1 MEEHPIY
8 GFARNYNPKLT
19 DSEIKAK
26 YIDNGQYMKT
36 LEMLRKDSYSDLDPD
51 EFLTRFH
58 AKFEDLSKKKAAQDL
73 SGASYS
79 WESGD
84 PKLSAKI
91 SSPKSSTSLT
101 GSSGTLTPEAMAASK
116 RASQELAL
124 QKARQRPN
132 FEKAADLTEYEKAQA
147 EGSILKPEKEYE
159 ARLGILRTDSDNLQR
174 AIEASEA
181 RIKEKWGK
189 NWMQDYYARQE
200 AIEKGDQ
207 EAAKKQQEFE
217 ADQFI
222 NDRNKF
228 ITALEVNQSS
238 GAQIL
243 KDDKYAYARALEEY
257 DQQRL
262 KKSETQGWGNL
273 TLGILQRAA
282 GKLVGSVGEVMNI
295 GENLVTQDKK
305 YGTWDKIED
314 FFIDFQDQTAKVAP
328 RPTKYTRPLYTK
340 TAKTTL
346 NGEKV
351 EVDYQDDK
359 PAVVR
364 DSKGSVIDVDPNQFK
379 DLKAKNQY
387 NSKGLIY
394 QTGEVLADAM
404 VQIATTKGIGGT
416 LVKTGM
422 GAKLAYATGV
432 TASTMGQMAGGLYDQ
447 GLKMFDGDKRKAAQY
462 ATMTGLAIGVGSNLF
477 GLEARLAGGPGVFD
491 NLTMT
496 QAVKGLTP
504 KAAAARTATNFFK
517 EGVGEAFEETI
528 LEKGIEGA
536 TAMVLNGD
544 AEDIDLNEMKGTA
557 LISFAVGALMGVGDS
572 DFKNSAWLVA
582 AENPDL
588 FKAEL
593 EKQGVKNADKM
604 YQKALKIKGLSEIKE
619 VSEEDIPKLDEL
631 TDLQDKAEKAKAI
644 GAKEQAKVFE
654 EQAAAKEVE
663 IFKEREEA
671 VEADE
676 NLPAETNS
684 EAPSQEPANQQ
695 VETDEN
701 LPATTRQA
709 FESSLDQSISDL
721 DITQEQA
728 DALKQTTQASA
739 KNWAKRTGKTEEGF
753 YEKFKPTV
761 SRETTQIPDDALK
774 QIVGE
779 KADVPTARKN
789 LQIAKEAEGTFSP
802 QAIYLFTGWEKVD
815 GKWKYDLPDVEV
827 GTLEGTNKLG
837 DVAKG
842 GILNAYPD
850 AKDIEV
856 IVDPNLKTLGVRQG
870 NKITIRDG
878 ADKSTLIHE
887 LQHWVQQKE
896 GFAGGAN
903 LDRVSGGMFS
913 KLQEAKTKFL
923 ESNPNLAKALK
934 GENVELSE
942 GDVAKLIENKELLN
956 EYSKTVTDIF
966 NKYRSVVGEV
976 EARNAE
982 ARAKMT
988 PAERRLTPISETED
1002 TKNKIF
1008 LNNKGEPEFHIVG
1021 PKGAENIPAA
1031 RVYLEV
1037 AKDMESAG
1045 ESPEKIY
1052 VTTGW
1057 ERGADN
1063 KWKHEVPDVEIDK
1076 NFSRW
1081 GEELLL
1087 SDVVKNG
1094 GRLFKAYPQMLDI
1107 PITVTLA
1114 EDFGETGVYSVEDE
1128 TGLPEIWI
1136 SSTGDMDALES
1147 TLVHELQHAIQHQ
1160 EGWLNQP
1167 PEGKMVSMKEYIRQ
1181 GIEVE
1186 ARNVENRRG
1195 MDQRERKFTMLSETE
1210 DIPRE
1215 DQVFYQQQEG
1225 QTLGAFSTIDGAASA
1240 WLFDGATVETLFH
1253 EIDPTTG
1260 HFGHAVLYDIL
1271 DNALPEYKAQAEADV
1286 KAIEDFLGASDRNW
1300 TREQH
1305 EMFVA
1310 AGEKYLREGVAPT
1323 PELRPVFERLK
1334 QWLTDIFNS
1343 IKDRTDIDITPEVRQ
1358 VFARMMGREEMMP
1371 LIEEVNKAEGQQG
1384 FASGFIGEKA
1394 WGVIM
1399 KSGAMNWL
1407 KKAWKY
1413 TFFGRGDLPIDVAQ
1427 LNYRR
1432 IARIEGMM
1440 KQAELTSNKLKKLIK
1455 GKSKQ
1460 QIEDLN
1466 YALQST
1472 VTTYSDGRQIEPEIL
1487 DLIAKMREHVKAMS
1501 SELINTGIA
1510 DGKLAA
1516 IISKNLDT
1524 YLTRSYQ
1531 IHFNKNWVK
1540 TVKDTAAYT
1549 RAKAFLDK
1557 KFAQEE
1563 ADAQAKIA
1571 KYQAKLSSNPEYWG
1585 KRIKNQQKRIG
1596 RDVEAEL
1603 GAILE
1608 KQAKGLSLG
1617 DVAKSGSLGSMNFGV
1632 FKKRKEIAEE
1642 IRDVFGEVK
1651 DPIVNYMT
1659 SIFKVA
1665 HILENNKF
1673 LSKVEDEGK
1682 DKFLFERPTG
1692 PYTSQFPDTPQ
1703 MGPLAGYYSTPEI
1716 VEAFRLYNKPIGDMT
1731 DDSNPI
1737 EAVYKGMLSITSRAK
1752 SFMTIFS
1759 IASAARNFTSNLLLQ
1774 TQKGLFNITNIA
1786 NGKAFDPNIQKA
1798 FDLFKGDNEAEL
1810 VELYSLGVL
1819 GDGITFGEIADI
1831 RKQYSRNFAGI
1842 NNTTTGQLA
1851 EKGRMMTKFMSY
1863 IYQFGDEF
1871 YRAIDYYRNLDKM
1884 ARLYMGQEYETLS
1897 PDAQQEVKQ
1906 MAAER
1911 VSSENPTYSRLPRN
1925 IKALRR
1931 NPFLAPF
1938 PSFPYEMVRVS
1949 YNIMDNLVR
1958 DMKNGQD
1965 TKVKVGG
1972 IEMSYKNLM
1981 LGKVMAGTM
1990 AVSIAPFLLKEL
2002 ITNMLGWS
2010 DDDDEKLK
2018 YFVPFYHEG
2027 SLLIPSPWNEK
2038 KGSVDYYDWGYMFP
2052 QGHILSTLS
2061 TVSDERF
2068 SPAENVGRAAE
2079 KFFEPFYSP
2088 DPLMKSVVE
2097 AVSGRQLGKNGR
2109 PISQVGETDWLK
2121 ARMSHVGKKLTPGTI
2136 KSFERV
2142 FRSFNEPETDYYG
2155 KLTPVQELVA
2165 IFPGFRS
2172 YNVDIHR
2179 SFGFIG
2185 RNMAEKIN
2193 DSKADYGVE
2202 KNKEQVKAL
2211 PPKERKEHLDKIK
2224 ERELKDYERFVLD
2237 FHKIYIAAIE
2247 FPGVDKKRIDEALAD
2262 VGLDAITREGVK
2274 TGKVKIP
2281 EYFKK

>member
-1 MEEHPIY
+1 
-8 GFARNYNPKLT
+8 
-19 DSEIKAK
+19 
-26 YIDNGQYMKT
+26 
-36 LEMLRKDSYSDLDPD
+36 MLRMDSYPDLDPD

-58 AKFEDLSKKKAAQDL
+58 AKFEDLSKKKASSAPAQDL

-79 WESGD
+79 WESGVPSIKPAL
-84 PKLSAKI
+84 PKQ
-91 SSPKSSTSLT
+91 TSLT
-101 GSSGTLTPEAMAASK
+101 GSSGTLTPEAIAASK
-116 RASQELAL
+116 RAGQELAL

-132 FEKAADLTEYEKAQA
+132 FEKAADLTEYEKAQS

-159 ARLGILRTDSDNLQR
+159 ARLNTLRTDSDNLQR

-181 RIKEKWGK
+181 RIKEKWGE
-189 NWMQDYYARQE
+189 NWMQDYYARKE
-200 AIEKGDQ
+200 AIEDPNYKYDKN
-207 EAAKKQQEFE
+207 EVIKRQQEFE

-228 ITALEVNQSS
+228 ITALEANQSS
-238 GAQIL
+238 GVQIL

-257 DQQRL
+257 DKQRL

-314 FFIDFQDQTAKVAP
+314 FFIDFQEQTGKVAP

-351 EVDYQDDK
+351 EVDFQDDK

-364 DSKGSVIDVDPNQFK
+364 DSKGVVIDADPNQFK
-379 DLKAKNQY
+379 DLKPKNQY

-394 QTGEVLADAM
+394 QTGEVLADAI

-496 QAVKGLTP
+496 QVVKGLTP
-504 KAAAARTATNFFK
+504 KAAAARVATNFFK
-517 EGVGEAFEETI
+517 QGAGEAFEETI

-557 LISFAVGALMGVGDS
+557 LISFAVGALMGAGES

-593 EKQGVKNADKM
+593 EKQGVKNAEKM

-631 TDLQDKAEKAKAI
+631 TNLQEKAEKAKAI

-663 IFKEREEA
+663 IFKESEEEISDEVVA
-671 VEADE
+671 ENSPAEIPQETPTQEVVNEEVATDE
-676 NLPAETNS
+676 NLPAETSIEAPTQAVNLEQNVLEETATLPGKAMTLDELKQKEAQARSAGDESAVDYTTTVEDEVDFKQQYAKKYFGKNVSELNEEEAAEIEKATADTYKGNGFYNEDLDDFIGDEEAALRSYWEPDQEPSNIWS
-684 EAPSQEPANQQ
+684 EARMNENGYELTQTLPSLGVQPGIPTLKQQQDLEAQGVDLANTTFFTMEDGSIGVGVKKTRQPIKDQQ
-695 VETDEN
+695 STTPVKDAWNVRVETID
-701 LPATTRQA
+701 
-709 FESSLDQSISDL
+709 
-721 DITQEQA
+721 
-728 DALKQTTQASA
+728 
-739 KNWAKRTGKTEEGF
+739 TETS
-753 YEKFKPTV
+753 YT
-761 SRETTQIPDDALK
+761 
-774 QIVGE
+774 
-779 KADVPTARKN
+779 
-789 LQIAKEAEGTFSP
+789 
-802 QAIYLFTGWEKVD
+802 
-815 GKWKYDLPDVEV
+815 
-827 GTLEGTNKLG
+827 
-837 DVAKG
+837 
-842 GILNAYPD
+842 
-850 AKDIEV
+850 
-856 IVDPNLKTLGVRQG
+856 
-870 NKITIRDG
+870 
-878 ADKSTLIHE
+878 
-887 LQHWVQQKE
+887 
-896 GFAGGAN
+896 
-903 LDRVSGGMFS
+903 
-913 KLQEAKTKFL
+913 
-923 ESNPNLAKALK
+923 
-934 GENVELSE
+934 
-942 GDVAKLIENKELLN
+942 
-956 EYSKTVTDIF
+956 
-966 NKYRSVVGEV
+966 
-976 EARNAE
+976 
-982 ARAKMT
+982 
-988 PAERRLTPISETED
+988 D
-1002 TKNKIF
+1002 TKNLEAGDAVITKQGTLGFVTKVNPRNVKIETTWGGHGDNDYELMELSVKKEDIAQF
-1008 LNNKGEPEFHIVG
+1008 KK
-1021 PKGAENIPAA
+1021 PK
-1031 RVYLEV
+1031 
-1037 AKDMESAG
+1037 
-1045 ESPEKIY
+1045 
-1052 VTTGW
+1052 T
-1057 ERGADN
+1057 
-1063 KWKHEVPDVEIDK
+1063 
-1076 NFSRW
+1076 
-1081 GEELLL
+1081 
-1087 SDVVKNG
+1087 
-1094 GRLFKAYPQMLDI
+1094 
-1107 PITVTLA
+1107 
-1114 EDFGETGVYSVEDE
+1114 
-1128 TGLPEIWI
+1128 
-1136 SSTGDMDALES
+1136 
-1147 TLVHELQHAIQHQ
+1147 
-1160 EGWLNQP
+1160 
-1167 PEGKMVSMKEYIRQ
+1167 
-1181 GIEVE
+1181 VE
-1186 ARNVENRRG
+1186 AAQESRQEK
-1195 MDQRERKFTMLSETE
+1195 QRSLLP
-1210 DIPRE
+1210 I
-1215 DQVFYQQQEG
+1215 
-1225 QTLGAFSTIDGAASA
+1225 ID
-1240 WLFDGATVETLFH
+1240 
-1253 EIDPTTG
+1253 
-1260 HFGHAVLYDIL
+1260 
-1271 DNALPEYKAQAEADV
+1271 
-1286 KAIEDFLGASDRNW
+1286 
-1300 TREQH
+1300 
-1305 EMFVA
+1305 
-1310 AGEKYLREGVAPT
+1310 
-1323 PELRPVFERLK
+1323 
-1334 QWLTDIFNS
+1334 
-1343 IKDRTDIDITPEVRQ
+1343 
-1358 VFARMMGREEMMP
+1358 
-1371 LIEEVNKAEGQQG
+1371 EVNN
-1384 FASGFIGEKA
+1384 FAAQPGFITDKT

-1413 TFFGRGDLPIDVAQ
+1413 TFFGRGDLPLDVAQ

-1440 KQAELTSNKLKKLIK
+1440 KQAELTANKLKKLIK

-1460 QIEDLN
+1460 QVEDLN

-1472 VTTYSDGRQIEPEIL
+1472 ATTYSDGRQIEPEIL

-1516 IISKNLDT
+1516 IISQNLDT

-1603 GAILE
+1603 DSILE

-1617 DVAKSGSLGSMNFGV
+1617 DVAKSGSLGSMNLGV
-1632 FKKRKEIAEE
+1632 FKKRKDIAEE

-1651 DPIVNYMT
+1651 DPTVNYMT

-1798 FDLFKGDNEAEL
+1798 FDLFKGDNESEL

-1819 GDGITFGEIADI
+1819 GDGITFGEIADV

-1842 NNTTTGQLA
+1842 DNTPTGQLA

-1965 TKVKVGG
+1965 TKVNVGG
-1972 IEMSYKNLM
+1972 VEMSYKNLM

-2061 TVSDERF
+2061 TVSDERL
-2068 SPAENVGRAAE
+2068 SPAENIGRAAE

-2088 DPLMKSVVE
+2088 DPLMKSIVE

-2109 PISQVGETDWLK
+2109 SISQVGETDWLK
-2121 ARMSHVGKKLTPGTI
+2121 ARMGHVGKKLTPGTI

-2185 RNMAEKIN
+2185 RTMAEKIN

-2224 ERELKDYERFVLD
+2224 ERELKDYEKFVLD
-2237 FHKIYIAAIE
+2237 FHKIYMAAVE
-2247 FPGVDKKRIDEALAD
+2247 FPGVDKKRINEALAD
-2262 VGLDAITREGVK
+2262 VGLDAATREGVK

>member
-8 GFARNYNPKLT
+8 GFARHYNPNLT
-19 DSEIKAK
+19 DAEIKAK
-26 YIDNGQYMKT
+26 FIDGGKYLET
-36 LEMLRKDSYSDLDPD
+36 LDRMRQETYPDLDQD
-51 EFLTRFH
+51 AFLTKFH
-58 AKFEDLSKKKAAQDL
+58 TKYADLSKKKEPTV
-73 SGASYS
+73 SGVSSLAGSSYS
-79 WESGD
+79 WESGS
-84 PKLSAKI
+84 PELAAKI
-91 SSPKSSTSLT
+91 SNTPSTQ
-101 GSSGTLTPEAMAASK
+101 GSSGKVTPEAAAASK
-116 RASQELAL
+116 RAEQELAL
-124 QKARQRPN
+124 QKARQRSN
-132 FEKAADLTEYEKAQA
+132 FEKAADLTEYEKAQVQ
-147 EGSILKPEKEYE
+147 GSILAPEKEYQT
-159 ARLGILRTDSDNLQR
+159 RLSTLQSDSDNLQR

-181 RIKEKWGK
+181 RIKEKWGD
-189 NWMQDYYARQE
+189 NWMEDYNARIQALNDPE
-200 AIEKGDQ
+200 TKNKEELIKR
-207 EAAKKQQEFE
+207 QQEFE

-222 NDRNKF
+222 NERNNF
-228 ITALEVNQSS
+228 ITALEANQES
-238 GAQIL
+238 GKQIL
-243 KDDKYAYARALEEY
+243 KDDKYAYARALEKY
-257 DQQRL
+257 DQERQ

-273 TLGILQRAA
+273 TLGILQRSA
-282 GKLVGSVGEVMNI
+282 GKLVGSIGEVMNI
-295 GENLVTQDKK
+295 GENLVTEDKK

-314 FFIDFQDQTAKVAP
+314 FFIDFQEQTAKVAP
-328 RPTKYTRPLYTK
+328 RPTKYTRPIYTK

-351 EVDYQDDK
+351 EVDFDGDK
-359 PAVVR
+359 PMVVR
-364 DSKGSVIDVDPNQFK
+364 DSKGAVIDTDPTQFK
-379 DLKAKNQY
+379 NLTPKNQY
-387 NSKGLIY
+387 NGKGLIY

-422 GAKLAYATGV
+422 GAKTAYAVGT

-447 GLKMFDGDKRKAAQY
+447 GLKIFDGDKRKGAQY
-462 ATMTGLAIGVGSNLF
+462 AAMTGLAIGVGSNLF
-477 GLEARLAGGPGVFD
+477 GVEARLAGGPGVFD

-496 QAVKGLTP
+496 QVVKGLTP

-517 EGVGEAFEETI
+517 EGAGEAFEETI
-528 LEKGIEGA
+528 LEKAIEGA

-544 AEDIDLNEMKGTA
+544 AEDIDLSEMKGTA
-557 LISFAVGALMGVGDS
+557 LISFAIGALMGVGDS

-593 EKQGVKNADKM
+593 EKQGVNNAEKM

-619 VSEEDIPKLDEL
+619 VREEDIPKLDEL
-631 TDLQDKAEKAKAI
+631 TELQDKAEKAKAI

-654 EQAAAKEVE
+654 KQAKAKEKE
-663 IFKEREEA
+663 IFKEDESIEGVDQEKVAPSDLEQNVSKKTGILPENKAMDIDERIVSSSDKELAAIFNSYPEDLSEEENA
-671 VEADE
+671 VRYRLYELGRMEASE
-676 NLPAETNS
+676 VLPSLDKYYANTPRGARVKNGDIIQNVKNKITAQAKSAETT
-684 EAPSQEPANQQ
+684 ASQPMADKRFSAETPAKSAKQ
-695 VETDEN
+695 T
-701 LPATTRQA
+701 
-709 FESSLDQSISDL
+709 FESSLDQSIADL

-728 DALKQTTQASA
+728 DALKQTTQANA
-739 KNWAKRTGKTEEGF
+739 KNWAKRTGKTEEEF

-761 SRETTQIPDDALK
+761 SRNTEGIPDDALK

-779 KADVPTARKN
+779 KANVSEARKN
-789 LQIAKEAEGTFSP
+789 LQIAKRAEGKMTP
-802 QAIYLFTGWEKVD
+802 KAIYLATGWEKVD

-827 GTLEGTNKLG
+827 GALEGTNKLG

-842 GILNAYPD
+842 GILDAYPD

-856 IVDPNLKTLGVRQG
+856 TVDPNLKTLGVRQG
-870 NKITIRDG
+870 NKISIRDG

-896 GFAGGAN
+896 GFAGGAS
-903 LDRVSGGMFS
+903 LDRVSDGMFS
-913 KLQEAKTKFL
+913 KLQGAKTKFL

-934 GENVELSE
+934 GEKVELSNE
-942 GDVAKLIENKELLN
+942 DVAKLVENKQLLQ
-956 EYSKTVTDIF
+956 EYSKTVADIF

-982 ARAKMT
+982 TRAKMA

-1002 TKNKIF
+1002 TK
-1008 LNNKGEPEFHIVG
+1008 
-1021 PKGAENIPAA
+1021 
-1031 RVYLEV
+1031 
-1037 AKDMESAG
+1037 D
-1045 ESPEKIY
+1045 KIY
-1052 VTTGW
+1052 
-1057 ERGADN
+1057 
-1063 KWKHEVPDVEIDK
+1063 
-1076 NFSRW
+1076 
-1081 GEELLL
+1081 
-1087 SDVVKNG
+1087 
-1094 GRLFKAYPQMLDI
+1094 
-1107 PITVTLA
+1107 
-1114 EDFGETGVYSVEDE
+1114 
-1128 TGLPEIWI
+1128 
-1136 SSTGDMDALES
+1136 
-1147 TLVHELQHAIQHQ
+1147 LQEQ
-1160 EGWLNQP
+1160 EG
-1167 PEGKMVSMKEYIRQ
+1167 
-1181 GIEVE
+1181 EV
-1186 ARNVENRRG
+1186 
-1195 MDQRERKFTMLSETE
+1195 
-1210 DIPRE
+1210 
-1215 DQVFYQQQEG
+1215 
-1225 QTLGAFSTIDGAASA
+1225 LGAFSTIDGEASA

-1260 HFGHAVLYDIL
+1260 HFGHAVMYDIL

-1286 KAIEDFLGASDRNW
+1286 KAIEDFLGAKDRNW

-1305 EMFVA
+1305 EQFVA

-1343 IKDRTDIDITPEVRQ
+1343 IKDRVDIDITPEVRQ
-1358 VFARMMGREEMMP
+1358 VFARMMGREEMLP
-1371 LIEEVNKAEGQQG
+1371 LIEEVNNQPGL
-1384 FASGFIGEKA
+1384 ASGFIGEKV
-1394 WGVIM
+1394 WGVMM
-1399 KSGAMNWL
+1399 KSGAISWL

-1413 TFFGRGDLPIDVAQ
+1413 TFFGRGDLPLDVAQ

-1440 KQAELTSNKLKKLIK
+1440 KQAELTANKLKKLIK
-1455 GKSKQ
+1455 GKTPQ

-1472 VTTYSDGRQIEPEIL
+1472 ATTYSDGRPIEPEVL
-1487 DLIAKMREHVKAMS
+1487 DPIGKMREHVTSMS

-1531 IHFNKNWVK
+1531 IHFDKNWVK

-1571 KYQAKLSSNPEYWG
+1571 KYQAKLPNNPEYWG

-1603 GAILE
+1603 DAILE

-1617 DVAKSGSLGSMNFGV
+1617 DVAKSGSLGSMNLGV

-1659 SIFKVA
+1659 SIFKTA

-1692 PYTSQFPDTPQ
+1692 AYIAQFPDTPQ
-1703 MGPLAGYYSTPEI
+1703 MGSLAGYYSTPEI

-1731 DDSNPI
+1731 KEGDVI
-1737 EAVYKGMLSITSRAK
+1737 GLAYKSILGITSRAK

-1759 IASAARNFTSNLLLQ
+1759 IASASRNFTSNLLLQ
-1774 TQKGLFNITNIA
+1774 AQKGLFNVA
-1786 NGKAFDPNIQKA
+1786 DPNIKRA
-1798 FDLFKGDNEAEL
+1798 IDVLRGKDESEL
-1810 VELYSLGVL
+1810 IELYSLGVL

-1831 RKQYSRNFAGI
+1831 RKQYTRNFAGVDK
-1842 NNTTTGQLA
+1842 TTKGQVA
-1851 EKGRMMTKFMSY
+1851 EKARAVTDFMSH

-1871 YRAIDYYRNLDKM
+1871 YRAIDYYRNIDKM
-1884 ARLYMGQEYETLS
+1884 ARLYKGAEYDTLS
-1897 PDAQQEVKQ
+1897 PDVQQEVKLL
-1906 MAAER
+1906 AAER

-1931 NPFLAPF
+1931 NPFVAPF

-1949 YNIMDNLVR
+1949 YNIMANLIQ
-1958 DMKNGQD
+1958 DMKMGQD
-1965 TKVKVGG
+1965 TTINVAGVD
-1972 IEMSYKNLM
+1972 MSYKNLM

-2027 SLLIPSPWNEK
+2027 SLLIPSPWNDQ

-2052 QGHILSTLS
+2052 QGHILSTVS

-2079 KFFEPFYSP
+2079 KFFEPFYSI
-2088 DPLMKSVVE
+2088 DPLMKSLVE
-2097 AVSGRQLGKNGR
+2097 AVSGKQLGKTGR
-2109 PISQVGETDWLK
+2109 PISRVGETKWVQKRLQ
-2121 ARMSHVGKKLTPGTI
+2121 HVGKKLTPGTI

-2142 FRSFNEPETDYYG
+2142 FKSFNEPESDYYG
-2155 KLTPVQELVA
+2155 KLNPTQEIAA

-2172 YNVDIHR
+2172 YNVDVHR
-2179 SFGFIG
+2179 SFWFLTKDLLEDIS
-2185 RNMAEKIN
+2185 
-2193 DSKADYGVE
+2193 DSKADYGIE
-2202 KNKEQVKAL
+2202 ADKEEVKAM
-2211 PPKERKEHLDKIK
+2211 PPKEREAYLNKIK
-2224 ERELKDYERFVLD
+2224 EEEIRDYKYFITEFTKVY
-2237 FHKIYIAAIE
+2237 HAAIE
-2247 FPGVDKKRIDEALAD
+2247 FPGVDKAKIDQSLKDRKFDAVTIRNLKEKK
-2262 VGLDAITREGVK
+2262 LDL
-2274 TGKVKIP
+2274 P
-2281 EYFKK
+2281 DFFKK

>member
-1 MEEHPIY
+1 MEQHPIY
-8 GFARNYNPKLT
+8 DFARHYNPNLT
-19 DSEIKAK
+19 DAEIKSKFIDGGK
-26 YIDNGQYMKT
+26 YLET
-36 LEMLRKDSYSDLDPD
+36 LDRMRQETYPDLDQD
-51 EFLTRFH
+51 AFLTKFH
-58 AKFEDLSKKKAAQDL
+58 TKYPDLSKKKEPTV
-73 SGASYS
+73 SGVSSSAGSSYS
-79 WESGD
+79 WESGR
-84 PKLSAKI
+84 PELAAKI
-91 SSPKSSTSLT
+91 STPNTSLT
-101 GSSGTLTPEAMAASK
+101 SGSSGKITPEAAAASK

-132 FEKAADLTEYEKAQA
+132 FEKPADLDEYTKQQVQ
-147 EGSILKPEKEYE
+147 GSVLAPEKEYRT
-159 ARLGILRTDSDNLQR
+159 RLNTLQSDSDNLQR

-181 RIKEKWGK
+181 RIKEKWGD
-189 NWMQDYYARQE
+189 NWMADYNARVQALNNPE
-200 AIEKGDQ
+200 TRTE
-207 EAAKKQQEFE
+207 ELAKKQQEFE

-222 NDRNKF
+222 NERNNF
-228 ITALEVNQSS
+228 ITALEANQES
-238 GAQIL
+238 GKEIL

-257 DQQRL
+257 D
-262 KKSETQGWGNL
+262 KKKLQKAEHAGWGNL
-273 TLGILQRAA
+273 TLGILQRSA

-295 GENLVTQDKK
+295 GENLTTGDKK
-305 YGTWDKIED
+305 YNAWDKIED

-340 TAKTTL
+340 TAKATL

-351 EVDYQDDK
+351 EVDFDGDK
-359 PAVVR
+359 PSVVR
-364 DSKGSVIDVDPNQFK
+364 DSKGMVIDADPTK
-379 DLKAKNQY
+379 LGELKPKNQY

-422 GAKLAYATGV
+422 GAKTAYATGV

-462 ATMTGLAIGVGSNLF
+462 AAMTGLAIGVGSNLF
-477 GLEARLAGGPGVFD
+477 GVEARLAGGPGVFD
-491 NLTMT
+491 NLTMG
-496 QAVKGLTP
+496 QVVKGLTP

-517 EGVGEAFEETI
+517 EGGGEMIEETI
-528 LEKGIEGA
+528 VEKAIEGA

-544 AEDIDLNEMKGTA
+544 AEDIDLNEIKGTA

-582 AENPDL
+582 AENPEE
-588 FKAEL
+588 FKKALQAEK
-593 EKQGVKNADKM
+593 ENGKNIDVEKM
-604 YQKALKIKGLSEIKE
+604 YNKALKIKGLSEIKE
-619 VSEEDIPKLDEL
+619 VREEDIPKLDEL
-631 TDLQDKAEKAKAI
+631 TELKDKAEKAKAI
-644 GAKEQAKVFE
+644 GADAQAKVFK
-654 EQAAAKEVE
+654 EQAEAKELDV
-663 IFKEREEA
+663 FKEKDEEEISDEVA
-671 VEADE
+671 VAEMPLETPQEIPIQESVNQEVVNEPQVTTD
-676 NLPAETNS
+676 LPSET
-684 EAPSQEPANQQ
+684 PA
-695 VETDEN
+695 
-701 LPATTRQA
+701 RQT
-709 FESSLDQSISDL
+709 FESSIDQSIADL

-728 DALKQTTQASA
+728 DALKQTTSA
-739 KNWAKRTGKTEEGF
+739 NAQNWAKRTGRTEEEF

-761 SRETTQIPDDALK
+761 SRNTEGIPGDALK

-779 KADVPTARKN
+779 KANVPEARKN
-789 LQIAKEAEGTFSP
+789 LQIAKRAEGKMTP
-802 QAIYLFTGWEKVD
+802 KAIYLATGWEKVD

-842 GILNAYPD
+842 GILDAYPD

-856 IVDPNLKTLGVRQG
+856 TVDPNLKTLGVRQG
-870 NKITIRDG
+870 NKISIRDG

-896 GFAGGAN
+896 GFAGGAS
-903 LDRVSGGMFS
+903 LDRVSDGMFS
-913 KLQEAKTKFL
+913 KLQAAKTKFL

-942 GDVAKLIENKELLN
+942 EDVTKLVESKQLLQ
-956 EYSKTVTDIF
+956 EYSETVTDIF

-982 ARAKMT
+982 ARAKMS
-988 PAERRLTPISETED
+988 PAERKLTPISETED
-1002 TKNKIF
+1002 TK
-1008 LNNKGEPEFHIVG
+1008 
-1021 PKGAENIPAA
+1021 
-1031 RVYLEV
+1031 
-1037 AKDMESAG
+1037 D
-1045 ESPEKIY
+1045 KIY
-1052 VTTGW
+1052 LQEKEG
-1057 ERGADN
+1057 
-1063 KWKHEVPDVEIDK
+1063 EV
-1076 NFSRW
+1076 
-1081 GEELLL
+1081 
-1087 SDVVKNG
+1087 
-1094 GRLFKAYPQMLDI
+1094 
-1107 PITVTLA
+1107 
-1114 EDFGETGVYSVEDE
+1114 
-1128 TGLPEIWI
+1128 
-1136 SSTGDMDALES
+1136 
-1147 TLVHELQHAIQHQ
+1147 
-1160 EGWLNQP
+1160 
-1167 PEGKMVSMKEYIRQ
+1167 
-1181 GIEVE
+1181 
-1186 ARNVENRRG
+1186 
-1195 MDQRERKFTMLSETE
+1195 
-1210 DIPRE
+1210 
-1215 DQVFYQQQEG
+1215 
-1225 QTLGAFSTIDGAASA
+1225 LGAFSTIDGEASA

-1260 HFGHAVLYDIL
+1260 HFGHAVMYDIL
-1271 DNALPEYKAQAEADV
+1271 DNALPEYRAQAEADV
-1286 KAIEDFLGASDRNW
+1286 KAIEEFLGASDRNW

-1305 EMFVA
+1305 EQFVA

-1358 VFARMMGREEMMP
+1358 VFARMMGREEMLP
-1371 LIEEVNKAEGQQG
+1371 LIEEVNRSVDQPG
-1384 FASGFIGEKA
+1384 FASGFIGEKV
-1394 WGVIM
+1394 WGVM
-1399 KSGAMNWL
+1399 AKSGAMSWL

-1413 TFFGRGDLPIDVAQ
+1413 TFFGRGDLPLDVAQ

-1440 KQAELTSNKLKKLIK
+1440 KQAELTANKLKKLIK
-1455 GKSKQ
+1455 GKTPQ

-1472 VTTYSDGRQIEPEIL
+1472 ATTYSDGRPIEPEVL
-1487 DLIAKMREHVKAMS
+1487 DLIGKMREHVTSMS

-1549 RAKAFLDK
+1549 RAKAFLEK

-1571 KYQAKLSSNPEYWG
+1571 KYQAKLANNPEYWG
-1585 KRIKNQQKRIG
+1585 KRIKNQEKRIG

-1603 GAILE
+1603 DAILE

-1617 DVAKSGSLGSMNFGV
+1617 DVAKSGSLGSMNLGV

-1659 SIFKVA
+1659 SIFKTA

-1692 PYTSQFPDTPQ
+1692 PYTAQFPDTPQ

-1731 DDSNPI
+1731 EEGDVMGL
-1737 EAVYKGMLSITSRAK
+1737 VYKSILGITSRAK

-1759 IASAARNFTSNLLLQ
+1759 IASASRNFTSNLLLQ
-1774 TQKGLFNITNIA
+1774 AQKGLFNVA
-1786 NGKAFDPNIQKA
+1786 DPNIKKA
-1798 FDLFKGDNEAEL
+1798 FKLFGSGNETEL
-1810 VELYSLGVL
+1810 VEMYSLGVL
-1819 GDGITFGEIADI
+1819 GDGITFGEIADV
-1831 RKQYSRNFAGI
+1831 RKQYSKKFAGAD
-1842 NNTTTGQLA
+1842 NTTQGKVN
-1851 EKGRMMTKFMSY
+1851 EKLGAVTKFMSH

-1884 ARLYMGQEYETLS
+1884 ARLYKGAEYDSLS
-1897 PDAQQEVKQ
+1897 PDVQQEVKLL
-1906 MAAER
+1906 AAER

-1931 NPFLAPF
+1931 NPFVAPF

-1949 YNIMDNLVR
+1949 YNIMANLIQ
-1958 DMKNGQD
+1958 DMKMGQD
-1965 TKVKVGG
+1965 TTVKVAGVD
-1972 IEMSYKNLM
+1972 MSYKNLM

-2027 SLLIPSPWNEK
+2027 SLLIPSPWNDQ

-2052 QGHILSTLS
+2052 QGHILSTVS

-2079 KFFEPFYSP
+2079 KFFEPFYSI
-2088 DPLMKSVVE
+2088 DPLMKSLIE
-2097 AVSGRQLGKNGR
+2097 ATYGQQLGKTGR
-2109 PISQVGETDWLK
+2109 PISQVGESGWLK
-2121 ARMSHVGKKLTPGTI
+2121 ARVEHVGKKLTPGTI

-2155 KLTPVQELVA
+2155 KLNPIQEGVA

-2179 SFGFIG
+2179 SFGFLG
-2185 RNMAEKIN
+2185 RNMADKIN

-2202 KNKEQVKAL
+2202 KNKEQIKAL
-2211 PPKERKEHLDKIK
+2211 PEK
-2224 ERELKDYERFVLD
+2224 EREAHLSKVKEREMRDYSKFVMD
-2237 FHKIYIAAIE
+2237 FHEIYMAAID
-2247 FPGVDKKRIDEALAD
+2247 FPGVDKKKIDESLKD
-2262 VGLDAITREGVK
+2262 LRLDKITIRGIMTGEVGE
-2274 TGKVKIP
+2274 P
-2281 EYFKK
+2281 EFFRK